1 MNSSNNAQ
9 IKINPK
15 DLQKI
20 SPELIL
26 NITLKDG
33 SIIILDESIPSQ
45 DINKLLI
52 NNKNENNNE
61 KNKINNMNNNKSI
74 NINIYKSYTHNL
86 INGKRLEMNDSGLI
100 NQNNYN
106 KEFLDKSN
114 SNNANLYNSENVYNN
129 NDHQNIRLN
138 NFRSQNQT
146 ISDFVTEKFQRKF
159 RNSLKRN
166 KKPNNTTTTIN
177 SEININIQGNN
188 SKQNYSNNLLKDF
201 DELLLNF
208 NDKKKGLN
216 NQNINGS
223 KKKYKYYK
231 RLNQRNNN
239 RLLLSDLSGISPN
252 TKAIKYI
259 GRNEHKNSVTTTHEI
274 IGNNNINHAKRLS
287 FLKEK
292 AIKRTKS
299 NNYCLIKNENNKIIH
314 NIISPPNYLHY
325 NKLF

>member
-61 KNKINNMNNNKSI
+61 KNNNINNNKSI
-74 NINIYKSYTHNL
+74 NINIYKSYTHNH

-106 KEFLDKSN
+106 KELLDKSN
-114 SNNANLYNSENVYNN
+114 NNNANLYNSENIYGN

-159 RNSLKRN
+159 RNSLKKGNR
-166 KKPNNTTTTIN
+166 PNNTTTTIN

-216 NQNINGS
+216 NQNISGS

-231 RLNQRNNN
+231 RLNRRNND

-259 GRNEHKNSVTTTHEI
+259 GRNEHKNSITTTHEI
-274 IGNNNINHAKRLS
+274 ISNNNINNAKRLS

-299 NNYCLIKNENNKIIH
+299 NNYYLIKNDNNKNI
-314 NIISPPNYLHY
+314 NDIISPPNYLHY